1 MRYLPVNRIINKM
14 ESSGKTLEQI
24 FQSFTGGAKE
34 MDNRQF
40 AKLAKDTKILDTK
53 LTATDIDL
61 IFSKIKDKGGRKITF
76 AQFKEGL
83 KHMSA
88 KKGLTPEELG
98 AKICS
103 AGGPTFSGT
112 VAQANKF
119 HDDKNLY
126 TGVYKN
132 GGPSTVDEG
141 KGKVNDISSLC
152 DRSGADVR
160 GVKK

>member
-1 MRYLPVNRIINKM
+1 M
-14 ESSGKTLEQI
+14 ESSGPTLEQV
-24 FQSFTGGAKE
+24 FQTFAGGAKE

-40 AKLAKDTKILDTK
+40 AKLAKDTKVLDK
-53 LTATDIDL
+53 ALTSTDIDL

-76 AQFKEGL
+76 KQFQEGV
-83 KHMSA
+83 KHMA
-88 KKGLTPEELG
+88 VKKKVSEGDLG
-98 AKICS
+98 AFIAS

-112 VAQANKF
+112 KPEANKF

-141 KGKVNDISSLC
+141 KGKIGDISSLC